1 MSEGVRTWGL
11 RLLALGIAIG
21 FWFSASFE
29 DREVLSE
36 RTIEASVSYSRPRGY
51 VILDPVRT
59 VNVRVRGS
67 SKQVRQL
74 NPYMVDVQV
83 DLTREQEGLATVNL
97 GPENVL
103 MPEGL
108 EMMAIDPNFIRVE
121 LEREASQRIAVVPE
135 IVGEPEPGSR
145 RTDDPEV
152 FPNQVLVTG
161 PVSLLAKTRS
171 LSTRPISLDGRRETF
186 EETVAVVA
194 PDPLIQ
200 IVQPSKVSVRVPIEP
215 PAETNPDDGA
225 GPARKEEGP

>member
-1 MSEGVRTWGL
+1 VNESVRTWGL

-29 DREVLSE
+29 DREVFSE
-36 RTIEASVSYSRPRGY
+36 RAVEASVSYNRPRGF

-59 VNVRVRGS
+59 VTVRVRGS

-83 DLTREQEGLATVNL
+83 ELTQAQEGLATVPL

-108 EMMAIDPNFIRVE
+108 EVVAIEPNFIRVE
-121 LEREASQRIAVVPE
+121 LEPETSQRIAVVPE
-135 IVGEPEPGSR
+135 IVGDPAPGSR
-145 RTDDPEV
+145 VDEPEV

-171 LSTRPISLDGRRETF
+171 LGTRPISLAGRSTTF

-200 IVQPSKVSVRVPIEP
+200 IVQPSKVSVRVPIVP
-215 PAETNPDDGA
+215 PKQKPPDDSA
-225 GPARKEEGP
+225 PEAQKDGP